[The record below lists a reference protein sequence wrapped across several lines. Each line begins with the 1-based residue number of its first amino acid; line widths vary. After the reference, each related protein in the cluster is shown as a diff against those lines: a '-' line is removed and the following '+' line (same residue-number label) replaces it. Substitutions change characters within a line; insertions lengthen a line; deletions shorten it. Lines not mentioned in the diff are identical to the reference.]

1 MDREC
6 LDAFGMGTS
15 KALAE
20 VLTKTKTS
28 LVPYSELL

>member
-15 KALAE
+15 KALNE
-20 VLTKTKTS
+20 VLAKTKTR
-28 LVPYSELL
+28 LVAYSELL

>member
-15 KALAE
+15 KALTE
-20 VLTKTKTS
+20 VLGKTNTR
-28 LVPYSELL
+28 LVPYTELL